1 MIGAF
6 CGAEAIKLERNDLP
20 SDHEVQKLPQNLDTA
35 SFMKYTLSNNCRRHS
50 KRVYWMITGFM

>member
-6 CGAEAIKLERNDLP
+6 CGADAIKLERNDLP

-35 SFMKYTLSNNCRRHS
+35 FFYEINF
-50 KRVYWMITGFM
+50 VE